1 MDLKDNDND
10 NENESKNE
18 KENLDIL
25 KILLNIKEVKYILK
39 IYPSED
45 KSNIIFKLEID
56 KIQTYYYSEIFD
68 LRVFRNKHKSFI
80 TDDNIQDLYSH
91 LKEIKRNCTIIL
103 EKKVMKINVIFKS
116 NIDTNFNIEFIL
128 RKRVVP
134 QNTLNPLL
142 VEQIQEN
149 KLKIKLLKK
158 QIIQLNKA
166 IQIKTDTINDFN
178 NNITNINNI
187 INNINNNSN
196 NKDLNMNNNSDEENN
211 NKNNDEEQEEIIK
224 EINYSNQEEKQEEKR
239 YISNNRKK
247 KNKKQNKK
255 IKFIN
260 IENNRNNNSNI
271 NNQDNT
277 VFCFEN
283 VEILGN
289 KKVFEALV
297 IFNIITILII
307 LFLLISIYSIK
318 SDLEYEKVMEDEFM
332 RKLSY
337 LNIIN
342 ENNDDEQFKKDN
354 DFYLFEKS
362 KNALFE
368 NEKQESFFKE
378 EIIKKVGG
386 KIKDVD
392 FILKYS
398 SNTQPKNFDVFYS
411 SCKGVLENLI
421 LLKNSRGKKFG
432 LFTRNIDDVIR
443 GKIPKN
449 INEFQN
455 NFILYS
461 FSSYDILEYSFK
473 NYIDIYST
481 FIQSIFKFFSNDEI
495 PFQNKNSD
503 LSNKRYNGQQLL
515 GNLVEIEMYQIK
527 YIK

>member
-1 MDLKDNDND
+1 MDLNYNDND
-10 NENESKNE
+10 NVNESKNE
-18 KENLDIL
+18 NEDFNIL
-25 KILLNIKEVKYILK
+25 KILLNIKEEKYILK
-39 IYPSED
+39 IYPSD
-45 KSNIIFKLEID
+45 DNLNIIFKLEIE
-56 KIQTYYYSEIFD
+56 KIQTYFYSEYFD
-68 LRVFRNKHKSFI
+68 LRDFRHKNKSFI
-80 TDDNIQDLYSH
+80 SDDNIQELFAH
-91 LKEIKRNCTIIL
+91 LKEIKKNCTISL
-103 EKKVMKINVIFKS
+103 EKKVMKMNIVFKS
-116 NIDTNFNIEFIL
+116 NIDTNFNIDFTL
-128 RKRVVP
+128 RKRIVP
-134 QNTLNPLL
+134 QNKLNPLL

-149 KLKIKLLKK
+149 KLKIKILKK
-158 QIIQLNKA
+158 QISKLNKA

-255 IKFIN
+255 IKFMN
-260 IENNRNNNSNI
+260 IENNRNNNNNI

-307 LFLLISIYSIK
+307 LCLLGSIYSIK
-318 SDLEYEKVMEDEFM
+318 SDLEYEKLMEDEFI

-342 ENNDDEQFKKDN
+342 ENNEDEQIKKDN
-354 DFYLFEKS
+354 DFNESEKL
-362 KNALFE
+362 KNSLFE
-368 NEKQESFFKE
+368 NEKQELFFKD
-378 EIIKKVGG
+378 EIIKKGG
-386 KIKDVD
+386 DNIKDVD

-398 SNTQPKNFDVFYS
+398 SATDSKNFDVFYS
-411 SCKGVLENLI
+411 NCKGVVENLI

-432 LFTRNIDDVIR
+432 LFTKNIDEVLR
-443 GKIPKN
+443 GKTPKN
-449 INEFQN
+449 SNEFQN

-495 PFQNKNSD
+495 PFQNKYND
-503 LSNKRYNGQQLL
+503 MPNKRYNGQQLL
-515 GNLVEIEMYQIK
+515 GILVEIEIYQVK